1 MHKDVWHKV
10 GGFSE
15 EFNPGMGSDPD
26 FNMKLWN
33 EGVRIFKGI
42 ENFKVYHFSSITTRK
57 KVGIIKNNGDKTFL
71 KKWGISIKFFKKYFL
86 KSKTKFLGP
95 LTNPKKNFFF
105 YYDLL
110 ICKIKK
116 IYISLI

>member
-1 MHKDVWHKV
+1 MIEVNSAHISYDCGSNLSEFDEDKLLNNFKKLTFYNHQGSHFAPHLVHKDVWHKV

-57 KVGIIKNNGDKTFL
+57 KVGIIKNNGDKTF
-71 KKWGISIKFFKKYFL
+71 
-86 KSKTKFLGP
+86 
-95 LTNPKKNFFF
+95 FFF
-105 YYDLL
+105 
-110 ICKIKK
+110 C
-116 IYISLI
+116 